1 MTRTSEARKL
11 AQIDGLVELIIDSIS
26 DIKGKHIVTLDLR
39 ALDDAPT
46 DFFIICEGDSN
57 TQIRA
62 IAENVRLR
70 VKEEAGMYPSH
81 LEGVNH
87 AHWICIDYFDTVVHI
102 FYPETR
108 AFYALEELW
117 GDARMTEYDRV

>member
-1 MTRTSEARKL
+1 MTRSSEARKL
-11 AQIDGLVELIIDSIS
+11 ADSDGLIELIVDSIS
-26 DIKGKHIVTLDLR
+26 DIKGKQIVTLDLR
-39 ALDDAPT
+39 SLDDAPT

-70 VKEEAGMYPSH
+70 VKEATGMYPSH
-81 LEGVNH
+81 LEGMNN
-87 AHWICIDYFDTVVHI
+87 ARWICIDYFDTVVHI

-117 GDARMTEYDRV
+117 GDADITEYDRI